1 MNLRKFM
8 YGSMG
13 FLSFIGF
20 SWYYHQRKKVFFSF
34 LHFVIDFDYWFMKSD
49 EMLEEYMSKSA
60 ARGFYSGMIT
70 TTLMTLF
77 SFLVESNTSHNALST
92 GLSYGWSIAIIMYSL
107 STAYYGLKEKWGLEN
122 D

>member
-20 SWYYHQRKKVFFSF
+20 LGIITNEKSF
-34 LHFVIDFDYWFMKSD
+34 LLFFAFVIDFDYWFMKSD

-70 TTLMTLF
+70 TALMTLF

-92 GLSYGWSIAIIMYSL
+92 GLSYGWSVAIIMYSL